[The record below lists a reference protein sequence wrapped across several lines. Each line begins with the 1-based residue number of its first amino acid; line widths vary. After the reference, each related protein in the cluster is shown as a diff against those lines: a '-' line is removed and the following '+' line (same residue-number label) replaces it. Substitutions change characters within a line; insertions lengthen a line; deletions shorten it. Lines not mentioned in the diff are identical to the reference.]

1 MKKIAEMAI
10 NHRNTAVEVNVE
22 KLREAGVN
30 RDSFRFIPNDIVE
43 FPTELLVWMDVFTP
57 KGSTEEKEYYLITA
71 MVNDKPIDITMA
83 SMRRSRLAVDDDLQK
98 ILDNEVCRSL
108 HQAGDDEQRAVY
120 LAGKRLKVKEVVKA
134 KNRFDDSQNVYI
146 PIFEEI

>member
-1 MKKIAEMAI
+1 MQSLLQHQKENSAEVLQFHKK
-10 NHRNTAVEVNVE
+10 NQE
-22 KLREAGVN
+22 KLP
-30 RDSFRFIPNDIVE
+30 DYQ
-43 FPTELLVWMDVFTP
+43 
-57 KGSTEEKEYYLITA
+57 KEKEYYLLTA

-83 SMRRSRLAVDDDLQK
+83 SMRRSRLAVDEDLQS
-98 ILDNEVCRSL
+98 ILDNEICRNL

-134 KNRFDDSQNVYI
+134 KNRFDDSHNVYI